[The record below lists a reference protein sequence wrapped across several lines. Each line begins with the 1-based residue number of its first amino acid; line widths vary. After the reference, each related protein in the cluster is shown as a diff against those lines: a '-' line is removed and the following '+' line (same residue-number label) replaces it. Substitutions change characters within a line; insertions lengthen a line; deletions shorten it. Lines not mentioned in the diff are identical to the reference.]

1 MTLNPMLSV
10 AAVSRAADWAP
21 NPCTLNPK
29 RTVAAVSRA
38 ARAASPCAVD
48 MALDFQRSQLPL
60 PTPVWIPDH
69 HLREMEVVDGL
80 GREVL

>member
-1 MTLNPMLSV
+1 MTLNPKLNV
-10 AAVSRAADWAP
+10 TAVSRAADWTL

-29 RTVAAVSRA
+29 RTVAALSRA

-48 MALDFQRSQLPL
+48 MALDLQRSQLPL
-60 PTPVWIPDH
+60 PTPVWIPDV
-69 HLREMEVVDGL
+69 HLPKMEVVDGL